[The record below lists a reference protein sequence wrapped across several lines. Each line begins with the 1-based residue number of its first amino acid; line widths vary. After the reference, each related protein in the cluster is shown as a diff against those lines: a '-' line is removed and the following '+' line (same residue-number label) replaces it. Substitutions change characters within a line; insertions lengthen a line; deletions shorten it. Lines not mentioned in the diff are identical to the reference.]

1 MISTDP
7 RPAVQGR
14 YKQSRRY
21 DHLPAESKLESG
33 TFFWKRTLFLDSKLE
48 IENYFS
54 RIQNGIQS
62 FFGIRNRV
70 LKAIF
75 GIQKE
80 IQHCF
85 LESKL
90 ESDSKFLESDDTFGN
105 RKYNPMLFKES
116 DFIST
121 TLDMKKVANGDR
133 GRRFTNDDSQLWKTG
148 LFTQFCSKRWAKV
161 IIVLCLMG
169 CFSKCHNLY
178 PGRCHFWI

>member
-48 IENYFS
+48 IENSFF

-75 GIQKE
+75 GIQNGNRRNPKGNPAL
-80 IQHCF
+80 F
-85 LESKL
+85 LESEL
-90 ESDSKFLESDDTFGN
+90 ESNSKFSDSDDTFGN
-105 RKYNPMLFKES
+105 RKYNPLLF
-116 DFIST
+116 
-121 TLDMKKVANGDR
+121 
-133 GRRFTNDDSQLWKTG
+133 
-148 LFTQFCSKRWAKV
+148 
-161 IIVLCLMG
+161 
-169 CFSKCHNLY
+169 
-178 PGRCHFWI
+178 

>member
-33 TFFWKRTLFLDSKLE
+33 TFFWKRTLFLYSKLE
-48 IENYFS
+48 IENSFF

-75 GIQKE
+75 GIQNGNRRNPKRNPA
-80 IQHCF
+80 F
-85 LESKL
+85 FFFESKL

-105 RKYNPMLFKES
+105 RKYNPLLFKES

-148 LFTQFCSKRWAKV
+148 LFTRFCSKR
-161 IIVLCLMG
+161 
-169 CFSKCHNLY
+169 
-178 PGRCHFWI
+178 